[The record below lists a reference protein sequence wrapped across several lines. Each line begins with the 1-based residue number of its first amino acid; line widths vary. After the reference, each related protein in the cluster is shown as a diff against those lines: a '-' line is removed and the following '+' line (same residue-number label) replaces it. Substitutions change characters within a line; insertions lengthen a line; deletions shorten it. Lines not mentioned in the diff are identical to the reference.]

1 MFNLQGSEIII
12 ILLLAL
18 VVLGPEKLPDAMR
31 KAGQFYAE
39 LKKMSTGFQ
48 SEFRAAIDE
57 PLRELK
63 ETANT
68 IRDSADFT
76 KLQSGERPE
85 KPKSAEM
92 LAAADPDAV
101 PTENL
106 PFQPETTDTT
116 TDEAEPVAFSNVI
129 ASGGAASVPTA
140 PSDDVVS
147 EPTKPQPFSSAQQ
160 SSAGPP
166 PYVPPPAPP
175 PPFSASQQSSAA
187 APVKVEDHNDDVESG
202 GDQAPNDA
210 FGELP
215 GATAE
220 PRPIDP
226 GQSGPDDDGQ
236 EP

>member
-1 MFNLQGSEIII
+1 VFNLQGSEIIN

-57 PLRELK
+57 PLKELK

-92 LAAADPDAV
+92 VVPADPDAV

-106 PFQPETTDTT
+106 PFQPESTDFP
-116 TDEAEPVAFSNVI
+116 EQNERAPLSEMI
-129 ASGGAASVPTA
+129 APGGAASTA
-140 PSDDVVS
+140 TTPSGAVVD
-147 EPTKPQPFSSAQQ
+147 ENTKPEPFSGAQE
-160 SSAGPP
+160 P
-166 PYVPPPAPP
+166 
-175 PPFSASQQSSAA
+175 
-187 APVKVEDHNDDVESG
+187 D
-202 GDQAPNDA
+202 DA
-210 FGELP
+210 FGQLP
-215 GATAE
+215 RAAAD
-220 PRPIDP
+220 PRPVDAEQADP
-226 GQSGPDDDGQ
+226 HGDVE
-236 EP
+236 EPTS